1 LVLQDLA
8 YNSAEDAFALPG
20 WATRPTLAIQLL
32 ISTSFMLLWLVA
44 EVVSKRFLTT
54 GGVSGWYPTA
64 GLGVALVWALGLR
77 YAWVIVPASLLGG
90 LGVWDYPY
98 LPAMLVAMLKG
109 LTYLG
114 AAVVLRRVLPPG
126 RLPRRPVDL
135 GAVIAAL
142 LACAVLTGAG
152 GVALL
157 AMAGQIG
164 LADAGDAI
172 VGWAVGDAV
181 GMLVTAPLL
190 VMVVAPWLCSR
201 LCRAGDEAKRR
212 YARIIGSHELFREIV
227 PWLIIVA
234 ASLVLAVLF
243 GLPEQCDPRVYYL
256 GFVALPAL
264 AMRYRLAGGLVALLL
279 LSFTAVLAAKLNAIH
294 PPLLTD
300 LQLIFIA
307 LAISTILVG
316 SFAVMRT
323 RAEEQRQTE
332 HRWATLAMR
341 GSGMGRWYWEV
352 GSDVMTTD
360 HVLTDSFGYRRDR
373 VSPRLAWWEQRI
385 HPEDILL
392 NHRELERL
400 LKGETD
406 YFEVENRM
414 LAADGS
420 WGWFHSQ
427 GTVIDRDAQGRPRRI
442 AGTHNDITE
451 RKELEQIRADAEA
464 TRRSEQ
470 RFRTLAD
477 DAPVAIF
484 QTDAKGVFLY
494 VNPAW
499 RRMTGHEQ
507 TDALYRSAAAFAH
520 PEDRN
525 RVADHWATAVQ
536 TGTSVNYE
544 HRVVTPDGR
553 TLWIQ
558 TQATANRH
566 NGVLLGYVGTG
577 VDVTPYREAMAM
589 IRDSE
594 ARYRTLADHAYDM
607 LWRVSAEGMFTYVS
621 PSVTKLMGFAPEQ
634 MVGTDAFSYFH
645 PDDLERVRG
654 KHAALS
660 PDTPEFQDVHRY
672 RRKDGAYIVFEAVGK
687 LVVPEQQDKPAYI
700 TGISRDVTQRVESE
714 RIQREL
720 EEKLARSQKLDAI
733 GTFATGIAHDFRN
746 SLLAIKASAQSAQR
760 KLEEGHPALP
770 ALTTAED
777 ACAQAMQVTQSLLT
791 FARGQGATK
800 RVTDLS
806 QLLRDNTRLLQAVLP
821 PGVRL
826 TLDCPDTPVK
836 VHANAGEIQQ
846 AVLNLVMNAKDAL
859 ADRTDGEIRL
869 ALSQQGDKA
878 VLSVADDGCGMS
890 EKVLGRALEPFFT
903 TRARLKGT
911 GLGLSQVHGI
921 VTDHGGEITLDS
933 APGQGTTITIT
944 LPTRQTKPATQD
956 TDTPTPT
963 HTEAATS

>member
-1 LVLQDLA
+1 MQDLT
-8 YNSAEDAFALPG
+8 YNSADDGFALPG
-20 WATRPTLAIQLL
+20 WAVRPTAAVQLL
-32 ISTSFMLLWLVA
+32 IATSFMLLWLVA
-44 EVVSKRFLTT
+44 EVVSRRFLTA

-64 GLGVALVWALGLR
+64 GLGVALLWALGLR

-90 LGVWDYPY
+90 LAVWEYAY
-98 LPAMLVAMLKG
+98 LPAALVAMMKG
-109 LTYLG
+109 LTYAG

-126 RLPRRPVDL
+126 RLPRRPIDL
-135 GAVIAAL
+135 AAVIAAL
-142 LACAVLTGAG
+142 LACAILTAGG

-157 AMAGQIG
+157 AMTGEIG
-164 LADAGDAI
+164 AEFVADAV

-190 VMVVAPWLCSR
+190 VMVLAPWLCLR
-201 LCRAGDEAKRR
+201 LCKAGDEAKLR
-212 YARIIGSHELFREIV
+212 YARTIGSYELFRGYG
-227 PWLIIVA
+227 PWLMIVA
-234 ASLVLAVLF
+234 ASLGLAVLSC
-243 GLPEQCDPRVYYL
+243 LPERCDPRVYYL

-264 AMRYRLAGGLVALLL
+264 AMRYRLAGGLAALLL
-279 LSFTAVLAAKLNAIH
+279 LSFTGVFAAKLHGID

-307 LAISTILVG
+307 LSISTILVG
-316 SFAVMRT
+316 SFAVMRAW
-323 RAEEQRQTE
+323 AEEQRRAE
-332 HRWATLAMR
+332 HRWAALAMR

-352 GSDVMTTD
+352 GSDQLTTD

-385 HPEDILL
+385 HPEDVLL
-392 NHRELERL
+392 NKRETQRL
-400 LKGETD
+400 LTGETD

-420 WGWFHSQ
+420 WGWYHSQ

-442 AGTHNDITE
+442 AGTHHDITE
-451 RKELEQIRADAEA
+451 RKELEQLRADAEA

-520 PEDRN
+520 PEDRD

-536 TGTSVNYE
+536 TGTPVNYE

-558 TQATANRH
+558 TQATANTH
-566 NGVLLGYVGTG
+566 NGVLIGYVGTG

-607 LWRVSAEGMFTYVS
+607 LWRVSAQGVFTYVS
-621 PSVTKLMGFAPEQ
+621 PSITKLMGFEPEEV
-634 MVGTDAFSYFH
+634 VGTDAFSYFH

-654 KHAALS
+654 KHAKLAPES
-660 PDTPEFQDVHRY
+660 PEFEDVHRY
-672 RRKDGAYIVFEAVGK
+672 RRKDGSYIVFEAVGK

-746 SLLAIKASAQSAQR
+746 SLLAIKASAQSAER
-760 KLEEGHPALP
+760 KLEQGHPALP
-770 ALTTAED
+770 ALDTVED

-806 QLLRDNTRLLQAVLP
+806 QLVRDNTRLLQAVLP

-826 TLDCPDTPVK
+826 RWDGPDTPVK

-846 AVLNLVMNAKDAL
+846 AMLNLVMNAKDAL

-869 ALSQQGDKA
+869 SLSQLADKA
-878 VLSVADDGCGMS
+878 VLSVADNGCGMS
-890 EKVLGRALEPFFT
+890 DQVLGRALEPFFT

-933 APGQGTTITIT
+933 TPGRGTTITIT
-944 LPTRQTKPATQD
+944 LPTRPTPNAKQPHD
-956 TDTPTPT
+956 TTTPTQ
-963 HTEAATS
+963 TEAATP